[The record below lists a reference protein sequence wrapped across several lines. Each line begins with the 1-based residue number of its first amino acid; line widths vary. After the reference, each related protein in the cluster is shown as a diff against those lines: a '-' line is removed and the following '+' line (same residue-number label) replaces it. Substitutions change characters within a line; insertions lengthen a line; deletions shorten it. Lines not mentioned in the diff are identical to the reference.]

1 MSQTSDFTSSD
12 SDTDSDSDF
21 DSEIYT
27 QPITKQIETKK
38 LFMYHSSH
46 GDININNPLVDKYRN
61 PPVYPLS
68 ALKSGQVVTIVI
80 KNKASIF
87 HTISVG
93 ELTKYGDLD
102 DYEPDEFEDYMEIVI
117 YDNKIQKIT
126 LANPTNINN
135 STMVVYDVNQN
146 IIKDIPNIE
155 FHYTK
160 KLQRPDFNMGSFQI
174 IKDGVYFR
182 LPGDTTNV
190 PDNVW
195 ASSCVINPEMGL
207 ENIEYIHGPEN
218 SYINNIIKHIN
229 EFNTTVPPSN
239 LHITILNSS
248 CLSTSNLINLYKK
261 FKTWCNFYNIHMI
274 LGSKKTEWTL
284 QSKIKFKTDNIN
296 KLIKERDLLFDE
308 IKNNLKNLEKRKLL
322 EQQINEYDQ
331 KIYSED
337 IKLNSFK
344 KELQE
349 YTQARNFI
357 TEQQNIGQSKIDIY
371 KNREKPVFD
380 RYENLVEKTAK
391 RQRFRGGKLTQ
402 KKKRNINI
410 AEFLFKGLKI

>member
-1 MSQTSDFTSSD
+1 MSQTSDYTSSD
-12 SDTDSDSDF
+12 SDSDSDSD
-21 DSEIYT
+21 SELYT
-27 QPITKQIETKK
+27 QPITKQIETKSI
-38 LFMYHSSH
+38 FMYHSSH
-46 GDININNPLVDKYRN
+46 GDININNPLIDKLRN
-61 PPVYPLS
+61 PPLYPLT
-68 ALKSGQVVTIVI
+68 ALKPNQVVTIVI

-117 YDNKIQKIT
+117 YNNQIQKIT
-126 LANPTNINN
+126 VANPTNINN
-135 STMVVYDVNQN
+135 STMVVYDKSQD
-146 IIKDIPNIE
+146 IIIDIPNIE
-155 FHYTK
+155 FYYTQ
-160 KLQRPDFNMGSFQI
+160 KLQKPDFNMGSFQI
-174 IKDGVYFR
+174 IKDKGFYR

-195 ASSCVINPEMGL
+195 ATSCVINPEQGL

-229 EFNTTVPPSN
+229 EFNTTVPPYN

-248 CLSTSNLINLYKK
+248 CLGTSNLINLYKK
-261 FKTWCNFYNIHMI
+261 FKTWCNFYDIHMI
-274 LGSKKTEWTL
+274 LGSKKTEWSL
-284 QSKIKFKTDNIN
+284 QSKIKFKTDAIN

-308 IKNNLKNLEKRKLL
+308 IKNNLKNFEKRKSL

-357 TEQQNIGQSKIDIY
+357 TEKQNIDETKINIY
-371 KNREKPVFD
+371 KDRDKPVFD
-380 RYENLVEKTAK
+380 TYDDLIEKTAK
-391 RQRFRGGKLTQ
+391 RQRLRGGKLTQ